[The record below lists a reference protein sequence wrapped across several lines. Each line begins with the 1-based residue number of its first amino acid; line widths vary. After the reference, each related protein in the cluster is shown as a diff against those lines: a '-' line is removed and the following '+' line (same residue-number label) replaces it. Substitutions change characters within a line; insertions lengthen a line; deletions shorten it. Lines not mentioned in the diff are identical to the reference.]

1 MTLLGIQRYHTHAMK
16 YPSFWDNLQKPIIG
30 LAPMDGVT
38 DAPCRTVHGL
48 YGRPDVVITEFTNVE
63 GLWRGS
69 DRIFRDFLYTPAER
83 PVVAQIFGCRPEYF
97 YRAAHVVCELGFD
110 GLDINMGCPAKTV
123 ANKGGG
129 AALIR
134 MPKTAKEIIRAAQQG
149 VQDWANGQTLE
160 NLEMDPHRIERIHQM
175 NEERVSIWGD
185 NVQTE
190 RRLLPVS
197 VKTRLGYDSIVI
209 TDWVQELME
218 LQPAVIS
225 IHGRTLAQ
233 HYKGEANWD
242 AIAAAAEI
250 VSKTDTLILGNG
262 DIHSLFEAA
271 QRIRTTGVHGVLIGR
286 ASYGNPWLFRNRD
299 QLKKLLNENINP
311 TADQL
316 PNIIPSREE
325 RLLMALE
332 HANVHAKLKGEDHY
346 VEMRK
351 HLGWYL
357 GHFPGA
363 KQVRNELVH
372 VNSLADVERIIHT
385 ALDNLQAFQ
394 DESEFTNE
402 AVVDPELDLS
412 CAC

>member
-1 MTLLGIQRYHTHAMK
+1 
-16 YPSFWDNLQKPIIG
+16 
-30 LAPMDGVT
+30 
-38 DAPCRTVHGL
+38 
-48 YGRPDVVITEFTNVE
+48 
-63 GLWRGS
+63 
-69 DRIFRDFLYTPAER
+69 
-83 PVVAQIFGCRPEYF
+83 
-97 YRAAHVVCELGFD
+97 
-110 GLDINMGCPAKTV
+110 MGCPAKTV

-134 MPKTAKEIIRAAQQG
+134 MPETAKEIIRAAQLG
-149 VQDWANGQTLE
+149 VKDWANGQTLE

-185 NVQTE
+185 NVQNE

-209 TDWVQELME
+209 TDWVQELLE

-233 HYKGEANWD
+233 HYKGEANWE

-250 VSKTDTLILGNG
+250 VRKTDTLILGNG
-262 DIHSLFEAA
+262 DIHSLLEAA
-271 QRIRTTGVHGVLIGR
+271 QRIRSAGVHGVLIGR
-286 ASYGNPWLFRNRD
+286 ASFGNPWLFRNRD
-299 QLKKLLNENINP
+299 QLKNLLINNINP
-311 TADQL
+311 TAEQL

-363 KQVRNELVH
+363 KQVRNELVR
-372 VNSLADVERIIHT
+372 VNSLADVEHIIQT
-385 ALDNLQAFQ
+385 ALDNPRAFHDE
-394 DESEFTNE
+394 DESQQE
-402 AVVDPELDLS
+402 AIIDPELDLT

>member
-1 MTLLGIQRYHTHAMK
+1 
-16 YPSFWDNLQKPIIG
+16 
-30 LAPMDGVT
+30 
-38 DAPCRTVHGL
+38 
-48 YGRPDVVITEFTNVE
+48 
-63 GLWRGS
+63 
-69 DRIFRDFLYTPAER
+69 
-83 PVVAQIFGCRPEYF
+83 
-97 YRAAHVVCELGFD
+97 
-110 GLDINMGCPAKTV
+110 MGCPAKTV

-134 MPKTAKEIIRAAQQG
+134 MPETAKAIIRAAQQG

-160 NLEMDPHRIERIHQM
+160 DLELDPQRIERIRTM
-175 NEERVSIWGD
+175 NDERVDVWGD
-185 NVQTE
+185 HTQTE

-209 TDWVQELME
+209 TDWVQELLE
-218 LQPAVIS
+218 LQPAAIT

-250 VSKTDTLILGNG
+250 VRKTDTLILGNG
-262 DIHSLFEAA
+262 DIHNLYEAD
-271 QRIRTTGVHGVLIGR
+271 QRIRTAGVQGVLIGR
-286 ASYGNPWLFRNRD
+286 ATFGNPWLFRYRD
-299 QLKKLLNENINP
+299 HMKKLLNEHVNL

-316 PNIIPSREE
+316 SSIIPSREE

-363 KQVRNELVH
+363 KQVRNELVR
-372 VNSLADVERIIHT
+372 VNSLADVERIIYT
-385 ALDNLQAFQ
+385 ALDNIQTFQ
-394 DESEFTNE
+394 DETESLHEE
-402 AVVDPELDLS
+402 IADPELDLT
-412 CAC
+412 CAY